1 MIPGA
6 TGAPA
11 GNDVHDVNI
20 TPASTGYVG
29 ATAPRILRAA
39 YRGQVPYLVPLL
51 VSGLALL
58 FGSAVQAATGYGSAV
73 VALPVMELA
82 FPSHMPAL
90 LILIM
95 GPLIVLM
102 VLIERAYIDTP
113 VVAQISFGLIFGTVL
128 AIPVLDFVS
137 GRALRLL
144 FGFAT
149 LAALVP
155 LTVMRGG
162 VARTPPR
169 SFAAGV
175 ASGFMGTATGMGG
188 PPLAVVFA
196 HEHGPAVRSTLAT
209 VYGISFAFS
218 IGALLLA
225 RRIDTNDLWLAS
237 VLTVPVVLGF
247 GAGRLLLKRVSRRFL
262 QVAILGIVGG
272 CAAILFAGAL

>member
-1 MIPGA
+1 M
-6 TGAPA
+6 
-11 GNDVHDVNI
+11 
-20 TPASTGYVG
+20 
-29 ATAPRILRAA
+29 
-39 YRGQVPYLVPLL
+39 PLL
-51 VSGLALL
+51 VSAVALL

-90 LILIM
+90 LILLM
-95 GPLIVLM
+95 APLIALM
-102 VLIERAYIDTP
+102 VTIERTHINAP
-113 VVAQISFGLIFGTVL
+113 AVVQVSSGLIFGTVL

-149 LAALVP
+149 LAALIP
-155 LTVMRGG
+155 LTVMRSG

-169 SFAAGV
+169 SFAAGL

-196 HEHGPAVRSTLAT
+196 HEYGPAVRSTLAT
-209 VYGISFAFS
+209 VYGISSAFS

-225 RRIDTNDLWLAS
+225 RRIDTSDLWLAAL
-237 VLTVPVVLGF
+237 LTVPVIMGF
-247 GAGRLLLKRVSRRFL
+247 GAGRLLLKKVSRRFL
-262 QVAILGIVGG
+262 QLAIVGVVGG
-272 CAAILFAGAL
+272 CAAILFVSAM